1 MARAT
6 DIAGIQFRVLN
17 SSKGP
22 AVRATRAQAD
32 RVLYKSAMRHFLEN
46 QTNLLLFQQSV
57 DDILLSNNNVS
68 GVKTE
73 SGINFYAENVV
84 LTAGTFLG
92 GLIHVGLKNYEG
104 GRAGDPSAKTLAARL
119 KDLKLPVGRLKT
131 GTPPRIDGRSIDYS
145 LMEEQLGD
153 NPTPHFSFIDP
164 PIQHPNQIS
173 CWITHTNEITH
184 NIIRAG
190 LDKSPMYT
198 GIIEGVGPRYCP
210 SVEDKI
216 HRFSDKESHQVFI
229 EPEGLNTHEVYP
241 NGISTSLPFDTQIK
255 MVRSIKGL
263 ENAHI
268 LRPGYAI
275 EYDYYDPRALNAS
288 LETKAI
294 PGLFFAGQIN
304 GTTGYEEAAA
314 QGLIAGMNAAL
325 RSQNKDSWSPSR
337 ENSYM
342 GVMIDDLITKGVTEP
357 YRMFTSRA
365 EYRLLL
371 REDNAD
377 LRLTSKAKSFGL
389 ICENHWVNFNQK
401 QDAIQQ
407 EESRLKK
414 LTVSH
419 ENTNKKDQKELFGKQ
434 LEQEYKAF
442 DLLKRPEVTYNR
454 LMAILNDNGAC
465 NVLVRDQVETLAKY
479 SGYIIRQKE
488 QIERNKKQMH
498 KKIPKNIV
506 YDDVHGLSIEAKQL
520 LNENKPENL
529 SQASRISGIT
539 PSTISIIMVYLKKY
553 KTGINKEKTSK
564 VA

>member
-1 MARAT
+1 
-6 DIAGIQFRVLN
+6 
-17 SSKGP
+17 
-22 AVRATRAQAD
+22 
-32 RVLYKSAMRHFLEN
+32 
-46 QTNLLLFQQSV
+46 
-57 DDILLSNNNVS
+57 
-68 GVKTE
+68 
-73 SGINFYAENVV
+73 
-84 LTAGTFLG
+84 
-92 GLIHVGLKNYEG
+92 
-104 GRAGDPSAKTLAARL
+104 
-119 KDLKLPVGRLKT
+119 
-131 GTPPRIDGRSIDYS
+131 
-145 LMEEQLGD
+145 
-153 NPTPHFSFIDP
+153 
-164 PIQHPNQIS
+164 
-173 CWITHTNEITH
+173 
-184 NIIRAG
+184 
-190 LDKSPMYT
+190 
-198 GIIEGVGPRYCP
+198 
-210 SVEDKI
+210 
-216 HRFSDKESHQVFI
+216 
-229 EPEGLNTHEVYP
+229 VYP

-294 PGLFFAGQIN
+294 SGLFFAGQIN

-419 ENTNKKDQKELFGKQ
+419 ENTNKKDQKELFGKE

-442 DLLKRPEVTYNR
+442 DLLKRPEVTYNK
-454 LMAILNDNGAC
+454 LMEILNDNGAC
-465 NVLVRDQVETLAKY
+465 NVLVREQVETLAKY

-520 LNENKPENL
+520 LNENQPENL